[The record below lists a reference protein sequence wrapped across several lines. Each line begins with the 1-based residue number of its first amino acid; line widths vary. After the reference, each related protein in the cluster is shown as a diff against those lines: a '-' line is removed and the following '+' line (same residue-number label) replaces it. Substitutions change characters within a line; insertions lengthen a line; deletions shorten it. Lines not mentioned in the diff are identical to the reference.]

1 MVELLGVLLAAGVS
15 VAVTFGLYAVVGRVR
30 TRSSEHRLEAA
41 AKGDAID
48 IPVRL
53 RGVALSYPGYWR
65 SGRLDVKTCRW
76 TPRIRWGIPVSL
88 AGARCIAQGTGGEQ
102 DGLYEFFAGD
112 PLLTCV
118 DVRGRPFQLS
128 VFAANDA
135 KRIKRC
141 LAQSRAD
148 RGPGHIDRA
157 ADVGS
162 VRLRWLRQRI
172 PLTAVILYCAAILTA
187 AYWLAPLLSDRV
199 VEGSVLRNGGAEYL
213 CEVGWYDP
221 TRDVGGRGYSDC
233 GYLEAGDRL
242 ELRMMGWPRTDVV
255 DDVESAITAG
265 AIFGG
270 APLMMGIVMTGA
282 FLQQRLKFARRTRA
296 NADDQ

>member
-1 MVELLGVLLAAGVS
+1 MVELLEALLATGVS
-15 VAVTFGLYAVVGRVR
+15 AAVTFGLYAVVGRAR
-30 TRSSEHRLEAA
+30 SRSSERRLEAA
-41 AKGDAID
+41 ADGGAND

-65 SGRLDVKTCRW
+65 SGRLDLKTCRW

-88 AGARCIAQGTGGEQ
+88 AGARCIAQGTGGKQ

-118 DVRGRPFQLS
+118 DVRGRPFQVS
-128 VFAANDA
+128 VFDANDA
-135 KRIKRC
+135 KRIKRG
-141 LAQSRAD
+141 LTQSRAA
-148 RGPGHIDRA
+148 GGSSHIDHA
-157 ADVGS
+157 VDVGS
-162 VRLRWLRQRI
+162 ARLRWLRQRI
-172 PLTAVILYCAAILTA
+172 PLTAVILFSAAILTA
-187 AYWLAPLLSDRV
+187 AYWLAPLLTDRV
-199 VEGSVLRNGGAEYL
+199 VEGSVLRNRGAEHL

-221 TRDVGGRGYSDC
+221 TRDIGGRGYADC
-233 GYLEAGDRL
+233 GYLESGDRL
-242 ELRMMGWPRTDVV
+242 ELHTMGWPRTDVV

-296 NADDQ
+296 NAADN